1 MQAIGRTKGMHLLWQ
16 IFCVCLVEFLHQ
28 AELWLSVR
36 SVKLDNLSNKK
47 FKLLLGK
54 RVNPVSCFKAR
65 QEEQGSN

>member
-1 MQAIGRTKGMHLLWQ
+1 M
-16 IFCVCLVEFLHQ
+16 CLVEFLHQ
-28 AELWLSVR
+28 AELWLSVM

-47 FKLLLGK
+47 FKLLLVK